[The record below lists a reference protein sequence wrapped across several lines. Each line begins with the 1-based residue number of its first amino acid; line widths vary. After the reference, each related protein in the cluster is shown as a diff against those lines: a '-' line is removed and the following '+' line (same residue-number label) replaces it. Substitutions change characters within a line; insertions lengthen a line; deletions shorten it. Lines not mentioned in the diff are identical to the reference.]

1 MIKKNYMQPTIQVVK
16 IQTAGM
22 LALSDIDITGL
33 DEDILEFEESGGDQI
48 DAW

>member
-33 DEDILEFEESGGDQI
+33 DTDKLEFDDSGGEQEF
-48 DAW
+48 AW